1 MFKVTFF
8 QVFLNKHLLS
18 GSRKIPG
25 NNICNPAF
33 PGITKW
39 LYRGNTDL
47 EYTITLSQLELL
59 PTF

>member
-47 EYTITLSQLELL
+47 VPAGAFANILNLIC
-59 PTF
+59 